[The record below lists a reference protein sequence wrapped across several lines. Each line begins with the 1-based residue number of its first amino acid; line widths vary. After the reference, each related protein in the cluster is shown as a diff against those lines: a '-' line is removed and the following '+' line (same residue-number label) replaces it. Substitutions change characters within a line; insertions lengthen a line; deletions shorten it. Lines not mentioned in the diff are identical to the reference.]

1 MPSDTHLIWKLL
13 AVFGLV
19 LANGF
24 FVAAEFALVAVRRT
38 KVEQLLQEGRPFAPA
53 LKRATENLNAHIAAA
68 QLGITMA
75 SIGLGW
81 VGEPA
86 LAHLVE
92 PLFGALQPRL
102 AAAAAHTLAV
112 VCAYILITALHVV
125 LGEQV
130 PKVMALQRP
139 AETSLVIVTPL
150 EVFLRVFR
158 PFIWALNAVSLAVIR
173 ALGFRPVQEA
183 EAVHSE
189 EEINMLVRA
198 SSDAGVLEH
207 EEQAMVQRA
216 LAFSD
221 LRGDQ
226 VMVPRTEIVALP
238 LALSREE
245 LLRRLADS
253 GFTRYPVY
261 DGTLDN
267 IVGILNVKGLLSAI
281 ERLGETVNLTAF
293 ARPPVT
299 MPETVSIYRILSR
312 MKQGHS
318 HMIVLI
324 DEFGGTAGL
333 VTLRDLMER
342 VFGEVREEFEGDERP
357 LFEELEGGGLLVD
370 GLALIEDV
378 EERLG
383 VELEDDPDV
392 NTIGGFVFSTLGH
405 KPELGESI
413 ERDGYRFT
421 VEELDGMRIARV
433 RLEPLAGAASRIPAS
448 EG

>member
-1 MPSDTHLIWKLL
+1 MDLAWKLL
-13 AVFGLV
+13 AVLGLV

-24 FVAAEFALVAVRRT
+24 FVAAEFSLVAVRRT
-38 KVEQLLQEGRPFAPA
+38 KVEELVQDDRPFATA
-53 LKRATENLNAHIAAA
+53 LKRATQHLDSFIAAS

-81 VGEPA
+81 IGEPA
-86 LAHLVE
+86 LAHLFE
-92 PLFGALQPRL
+92 PPFRSIAGSLS
-102 AAAAAHTLAV
+102 AAAAHTAAV
-112 VCAYILITALHVV
+112 ICAFTLITALHVI
-125 LGEQV
+125 LGELA
-130 PKVMALQRP
+130 PKAIALQRP
-139 AETSLVIVTPL
+139 DATALLVVTPL
-150 EVFLRVFR
+150 EVFLKIFR
-158 PFIWALNAVSLAVIR
+158 PFIWALNAIGLGVVR
-173 ALGFRPVQEA
+173 ALGFTPLKESEV
-183 EAVHSE
+183 VHSE
-189 EEINMLVRA
+189 EEISMLVRA

-238 LALSREE
+238 LTLSRAE
-245 LLRRLADS
+245 LQRRLAES

-267 IVGILNVKGLLSAI
+267 VVGILNVKDLIPAI
-281 ERLGETVNLTAF
+281 ERLGEPVNLTAF

-318 HMIVLI
+318 HMIILI

-342 VFGEVREEFEGDERP
+342 VFGEVREEFEADERP
-357 LFEELEGGGLLVD
+357 LFEELAGGGLLVD

-392 NTIGGFVFSTLGH
+392 NTIGGFVFSSLGH

-413 ERDGYRFT
+413 ARDGYRFT

-433 RLEPLAGAASRIPAS
+433 RVEPLASAPSRVPTR
-448 EG
+448 GD

>member
-1 MPSDTHLIWKLL
+1 MDLVWKLL

-19 LANGF
+19 IANGF
-24 FVAAEFALVAVRRT
+24 FVAAEFALVSVRPT
-38 KVEQLLQEGRPFAPA
+38 KVEQLLQERRPFAGA
-53 LKRATENLNAHIAAA
+53 LQRARQNLNAYIAAA

-81 VGEPA
+81 IGEPT
-86 LAHLVE
+86 LAHLLE
-92 PLFGALQPRL
+92 PLFAAFGPRL
-102 AAAAAHTLAV
+102 ATAAAHTLAV
-112 VCAYILITALHVV
+112 VCAYTLITSLHVV

-139 AETSLVIVTPL
+139 EGTALAIVTPL
-150 EVFLRVFR
+150 EMFLRLFR
-158 PFIWALNAVSLAVIR
+158 PFIWALNAISLAVTR
-173 ALGFRPVQEA
+173 ALGFRPATESEEA
-183 EAVHSE
+183 HSE
-189 EEINMLVRA
+189 EEIRMLVRA
-198 SSDAGVLEH
+198 SSEAGILER
-207 EEQAMVQRA
+207 EEQVMVQRA

-221 LRGDQ
+221 LHGDQ

-238 LALSREE
+238 LELPRDE
-245 LLRRLADS
+245 LLRRIAES

-261 DGTLDN
+261 EGTLDN
-267 IVGILNVKGLLSAI
+267 IVGILNVKDILPALDS
-281 ERLGETVNLTAF
+281 LGPNVNLAAF
-293 ARPPVT
+293 ARPPLT
-299 MPETVSIYRILSR
+299 MPEAVSIYRILSR

-357 LFEELEGGGLLVD
+357 IFEELEDGELVVD

-383 VELEDDPDV
+383 VELEEDPDL
-392 NTIGGFVFSTLGH
+392 NTIGGFVFSALGH
-405 KPELGESI
+405 KPELGEAI

-433 RLEPLAGAASRIPAS
+433 RLTPLASAASQIPAG

>member
-1 MPSDTHLIWKLL
+1 MSVDIALVWKLL
-13 AVFGLV
+13 AVLGLV

-24 FVAAEFALVAVRRT
+24 FVAAEFSLVAVRRT
-38 KVEQLLQEGRPFAPA
+38 KVEELLQERRLFAVT
-53 LKRATENLNAHIAAA
+53 LKRATQDLNAYIAAA

-86 LAHLVE
+86 LAHLFE
-92 PLFGALQPRL
+92 PLFASLGTGFATT
-102 AAAAAHTLAV
+102 ASHTLAV
-112 VCAYILITALHVV
+112 ICAYTIITGLHVV

-130 PKVMALQRP
+130 PKVIALQR
-139 AETSLVIVTPL
+139 AEGTSLAVVTPL
-150 EVFLRVFR
+150 EAFLKVFR
-158 PFIWALNAVSLAVIR
+158 PFIWALNAISLAVIR
-173 ALGFRPVQEA
+173 VLRFRPVQPSEA
-183 EAVHSE
+183 AHSE
-189 EEINMLVRA
+189 EEIRMLVRA
-198 SSDAGVLEH
+198 SSEAGILGR

-221 LRGDQ
+221 LHGDQ

-238 LALSREE
+238 PALPRQE
-245 LLRRLADS
+245 LLRRLAES

-267 IVGILNVKGLLSAI
+267 IVGILNVKDLLPAI
-281 ERLGETVNLTAF
+281 DQIGENVSLITF
-293 ARPPVT
+293 ARPPLT
-299 MPETVSIYRILSR
+299 MPETVSIYGILSR

-318 HMIVLI
+318 HMIILI

-342 VFGEVREEFEGDERP
+342 VFGEVREEFEANERP
-357 LFEELEGGGLLVD
+357 LFEELESGAILVD

-383 VELEDDPDV
+383 VELGEDPDL
-392 NTIGGFVFSTLGH
+392 NTIGGYVFSALGH
-405 KPELGESI
+405 RPEVGESI
-413 ERDGYRFT
+413 EREGYRFT

-433 RLEPLAGAASRIPAS
+433 RVEPLAGAGARIGARD
-448 EG
+448 G